1 MAQIF
6 DIVVEN
12 AVLSAKSTILEE
24 AAGTPAGDRY
34 VYIVEAA
41 GDTLKKAKEF
51 VVKNKGKLAA
61 LAGLAA
67 LGGGAYLAHKN
78 GMLDDVLNHKQ
89 DQTPTDTTNVNGSP
103 LLQKKINDLD
113 KQIFGDKDSINKIL
127 NQQNNAQTP
136 QDGSQTSQVPAYLL
150 RNNNK

>member
-24 AAGTPAGDRY
+24 AAGTPAGERY

-67 LGGGAYLAHKN
+67 LGGAGVYAYNKGMFADAAAGVAEKAKQFAEQQRQIQNQLHNQHNNQVNQNAGTNAGGAGN
-78 GMLDDVLNHKQ
+78 TGNTGNTNNFNDDV
-89 DQTPTDTTNVNGSP
+89 D
-103 LLQKKINDLD
+103 
-113 KQIFGDKDSINKIL
+113 
-127 NQQNNAQTP
+127 
-136 QDGSQTSQVPAYLL
+136 AYGG
-150 RNNNK
+150 

>member
-1 MAQIF
+1 MAQLF

-67 LGGGAYLAHKN
+67 LGGAGAYAYNK
-78 GMLDDVLNHKQ
+78 GMFADAATSVAEKAREIAA
-89 DQTPTDTTNVNGSP
+89 DQQARQEEIAGENLGKAMDNINKGGSNTNETNVTSP
-103 LLQKKINDLD
+103 YKLIK
-113 KQIFGDKDSINKIL
+113 
-127 NQQNNAQTP
+127 
-136 QDGSQTSQVPAYLL
+136 
-150 RNNNK
+150 